1 MQCNLRT
8 WASCRGQHMRTQRC
22 NLSGQEC
29 VHLPLA
35 CGTRNRCAKAHTCTQ
50 QHCISNPLCTC
61 MSMSNF
67 MRIYIHTY
75 LHVGEGNGGREG
87 IVMHMLTTLVWCTC
101 GHTPVNNASRLAVR
115 WPARQCSPAG
125 SRTLHARRLGDRS
138 GSRRRPRG
146 HSCAK
151 NWGQHRPNCTKPR
164 HHRHALGC
172 DPGRRGL
179 RSSGPH
185 RRRSCR

>member
-1 MQCNLRT
+1 MQPVRPRMRPSSSSLWHAQQMRKGSHVHT
-8 WASCRGQHMRTQRC
+8 TTLYLKSLVHM
-22 NLSGQEC
+22 C
-29 VHLPLA
+29 VNVEFHA
-35 CGTRNRCAKAHTCTQ
+35 Y
-50 QHCISNPLCTC
+50 
-61 MSMSNF
+61 
-67 MRIYIHTY
+67 IYIYTY

-87 IVMHMLTTLVWCTC
+87 IAMHMLTALVWCTC
-101 GHTPVNNASRLAVR
+101 GHSPVSNASRLAFR

-146 HSCAK
+146 PSCAK
-151 NWGQHRPNCTKPR
+151 NWGQHRPSCTRPR
-164 HHRHALGC
+164 YHRHALGC
-172 DPGRRGL
+172 DPGRRRL